1 MMKRKHLPLWI
12 LLGLSLLFFALGWH
26 EYLSFEQLRAHRLE
40 LNNLV
45 ANQPLLAALAYI
57 AAYIVVVALS
67 LPAGTVMTLAGGFL
81 FGAFWGGLYTVVGAT
96 LGATI
101 IFLIAKTSLGD
112 ALLAKAGKSIQSMK
126 AGFNE
131 NALSYMFVL
140 RLVPL
145 FPFFI
150 VNLAPAFLGV
160 PLRTYVIATFFGIM
174 PATFVFSLAGSGLD
188 KVFEQGDDFSIA
200 GILTPEMMGALLGLA
215 VLSLIPVAYKKLK
228 RNGAAT

>member
-1 MMKRKHLPLWI
+1 MLKKSLPLLIIAALTALFI
-12 LLGLSLLFFALGWH
+12 LSGAH
-26 EYLSFEQLRAHRLE
+26 EYLSFEQLREHRLT
-40 LNNLV
+40 LNTWV
-45 ANQPLLAALAYI
+45 GEQPLLSALVYI
-57 AAYIVVVALS
+57 LIYVVVVALS
-67 LPAGTVMTLAGGFL
+67 LPGGTIMTLTGGFL
-81 FGAFWGGLYTVVGAT
+81 FGALWGGLYTVVGAT
-96 LGATI
+96 IGATI

-160 PLRTYVIATFFGIM
+160 SLRTYIIATFFGIM
-174 PATFVFSLAGSGLD
+174 PATFVFSLAGSGLG
-188 KVFEQGDDFSIA
+188 KVFEQGGEFSIA
-200 GILTPEMMGALLGLA
+200 GILTPEMIGALLGLA
-215 VLSLIPVAYKKLK
+215 LLSLIPVFYKKFK
-228 RNGAAT
+228 GKGATT

>member
-1 MMKRKHLPLWI
+1 MLKKSLPLLIIAALTALFI
-12 LLGLSLLFFALGWH
+12 LSGAH
-26 EYLSFEQLRAHRLE
+26 EYLSFEQLREHRLT
-40 LNNLV
+40 LNTWV
-45 ANQPLLAALAYI
+45 GEQPLLSALVYI
-57 AAYIVVVALS
+57 LIYVVVVALS
-67 LPAGTVMTLAGGFL
+67 LPGGTIMTLTGGFL
-81 FGAFWGGLYTVVGAT
+81 FGALWGGLYTVVGAT

-174 PATFVFSLAGSGLD
+174 PATFVFSLAGSGLG
-188 KVFEQGDDFSIA
+188 KVFEQGGEFSIA
-200 GILTPEMMGALLGLA
+200 GILTPEMIGALLGLA
-215 VLSLIPVAYKKLK
+215 LLSLIPVFYKKWQN
-228 RNGAAT
+228 RGAS

>member
-1 MMKRKHLPLWI
+1 MLKKSLPLLI
-12 LLGLSLLFFALGWH
+12 IAAITAAFVMAGWH
-26 EYLSFEQLRAHRLE
+26 EYLSFEQLRIHRLE
-40 LNNLV
+40 LNHWV
-45 ANQPLLAALAYI
+45 TEQPIIAALAYI
-57 AAYIVVVALS
+57 FLYILVVALS
-67 LPAGTVMTLAGGFL
+67 LPGGTIMTLAGGFL
-81 FGAFWGGLYTVVGAT
+81 FGAVWGGLFTVVGAT

-160 PLRTYVIATFFGIM
+160 PLRTYIIATFFGIM
-174 PATFVFSLAGSGLD
+174 PATFVFALAGSGLG
-188 KVFEQGDDFSIA
+188 KVFEQGEDFSIA
-200 GILTPEMMGALLGLA
+200 GVLTPDMIGALVGLA
-215 VLSLIPVAYKKLK
+215 VLSLIPVFYKKWQQ
-228 RNGAAT
+228 RGTS

>member
-1 MMKRKHLPLWI
+1 MLKKSLPLLIITALTALFI
-12 LLGLSLLFFALGWH
+12 LSGWH
-26 EYLSFEQLRAHRLE
+26 EYLSFEQLREHRLE
-40 LNNLV
+40 LNAWV
-45 ANQPLLAALAYI
+45 AEQPIISALAYVLMYI
-57 AAYIVVVALS
+57 IVVTLS
-67 LPAGTVMTLAGGFL
+67 LPGGTIMTLAGGFL
-81 FGAFWGGLYTVVGAT
+81 FGAIWGGLYTVVGAT

-174 PATFVFSLAGSGLD
+174 PATFVFSLAGSGLG
-188 KVFEQGDDFSIA
+188 KVFEQGESFSIA
-200 GILTPEMMGALLGLA
+200 GILTPEMIGALLGLA
-215 VLSLIPVAYKKLK
+215 LLSLIPVAYKKWQD
-228 RNGAAT
+228 RGAS

>member
-1 MMKRKHLPLWI
+1 MLKKSLPLLIIAALTALFI
-12 LLGLSLLFFALGWH
+12 LSGWH
-26 EYLSFEQLRAHRLE
+26 EYLSFEQLREHRLT
-40 LNNLV
+40 LNTLV
-45 ANQPLLAALAYI
+45 AEQPWLAALVYI
-57 AAYIVVVALS
+57 LVYVVVVALS
-67 LPAGTVMTLAGGFL
+67 LPGGTIMTLAGGFL
-81 FGAFWGGLYTVVGAT
+81 FGAVWGGLYTVVGAT

-160 PLRTYVIATFFGIM
+160 PLRTYMIATFFGIM
-174 PATFVFSLAGSGLD
+174 PATFVFSLAGSGLG
-188 KVFEQGDDFSIA
+188 KVFEQGGKFSIA
-200 GILTPEMMGALLGLA
+200 NILTPEMIGALLGLA
-215 VLSLIPVAYKKLK
+215 LLSLIPVGYKKWQA
-228 RNGAAT
+228 RGVS

>member
-1 MMKRKHLPLWI
+1 MLKRSLPLLI
-12 LLGLSLLFFALGWH
+12 IAALTTLFFMAGWH
-26 EYLSFEQLRAHRLE
+26 EYLSFEQLRVHRLE
-40 LNNLV
+40 LNAWV
-45 ANQPLLAALAYI
+45 SDQPITAALAYI
-57 AAYIVVVALS
+57 LMYIIVVALS
-67 LPAGTVMTLAGGFL
+67 LPGGTIMTLAGGFL
-81 FGAFWGGLYTVVGAT
+81 FGAIWGGLYTVVGAT
-96 LGATI
+96 LGATS

-131 NALSYMFVL
+131 NALNYMFVL

-174 PATFVFSLAGSGLD
+174 PATFVFSLAGSGLG
-188 KVFEQGDDFSIA
+188 KVFEQGGEFSIA
-200 GILTPEMMGALLGLA
+200 GILTSEMIGALLGLA
-215 VLSLIPVAYKKLK
+215 CLSLIPVAYKKLK
-228 RNGAAT
+228 KTGATT

>member
-1 MMKRKHLPLWI
+1 MLKKSLPLLI
-12 LLGLSLLFFALGWH
+12 IAALTTAFVMSGLH
-26 EYLSFEQLRAHRLE
+26 EYLSFEQLREHRLT
-40 LNNLV
+40 LNAWVSDYPILS
-45 ANQPLLAALAYI
+45 ALAFI
-57 AAYIVVVALS
+57 TAYIVVVAFS
-67 LPAGTVMTLAGGFL
+67 LPGGTIMTLTGGFL
-81 FGAFWGGLYTVVGAT
+81 FGAVWGGLYTVVGAT

-160 PLRTYVIATFFGIM
+160 PLRTYIIATFFGIM
-174 PATFVFSLAGSGLD
+174 PATFVFALAGSGLG
-188 KVFEQGDDFSIA
+188 KVFEQGEDFSIA
-200 GILTPEMMGALLGLA
+200 GILTPEMIGALVGLA
-215 VLSLIPVAYKKLK
+215 LLSLIPVFYKKFK
-228 RNGAAT
+228 GKGAAA

>member
-1 MMKRKHLPLWI
+1 MLKKSLPLLIIAALTTLFI
-12 LLGLSLLFFALGWH
+12 LSGWH
-26 EYLSFEQLRAHRLE
+26 EYLSFEQLREHRLT
-40 LNNLV
+40 LNTLV
-45 ANQPLLAALAYI
+45 AEQPWLAALVYI
-57 AAYIVVVALS
+57 LVYVVVVTLS
-67 LPAGTVMTLAGGFL
+67 LPGGTIMTLTGGFL
-81 FGAFWGGLYTVVGAT
+81 FGPVWGGLYTVFGAT

-112 ALLAKAGKSIQSMK
+112 ALLAKAGKQIQSMK

-174 PATFVFSLAGSGLD
+174 PATFVFALAGSGLG
-188 KVFEQGDDFSIA
+188 KVFEQGGEFSIA
-200 GILTPEMMGALLGLA
+200 GILTPEMIGALFGLA
-215 VLSLIPVAYKKLK
+215 LLSLIPVGYKKWQT
-228 RNGAAT
+228 RGAS

>member
-1 MMKRKHLPLWI
+1 MLKRSLPLLI
-12 LLGLSLLFFALGWH
+12 IATLTTLFFIAGWH
-26 EYLSFEQLRAHRLE
+26 EYLSFEQLQTHRLE
-40 LNNLV
+40 LNAWV
-45 ANQPLLAALAYI
+45 AEQPIISALAYI
-57 AAYIVVVALS
+57 FMYIIVVALS
-67 LPAGTVMTLAGGFL
+67 LPGGTVMTLAGGFL
-81 FGAFWGGLYTVVGAT
+81 FGALWGGLYTVVGAT

-126 AGFNE
+126 TGFQK
-131 NALSYMFVL
+131 NALNYMFVL

-160 PLRTYVIATFFGIM
+160 PLRTYIIATFFGIM
-174 PATFVFSLAGSGLD
+174 PATFVFALAGSGLG
-188 KVFEQGDDFSIA
+188 KVFEQGEHFSIA

-215 VLSLIPVAYKKLK
+215 LLSLIPVFYKKLK
-228 RNGAAT
+228 GKGGEV

>member
-1 MMKRKHLPLWI
+1 MIKKSFPQLIIAALTALFI
-12 LLGLSLLFFALGWH
+12 LSGWH
-26 EYLSFEQLRAHRLE
+26 EYLSFEQLREHRLE
-40 LNNLV
+40 LNAWV
-45 ANQPLLAALAYI
+45 AEQPILAALAFI
-57 AAYIVVVALS
+57 MAYIIVVAFS
-67 LPAGTVMTLAGGFL
+67 LPGGTIMTLTGGFL
-81 FGAFWGGLYTVVGAT
+81 FGAVWGGLYTVVGAT

-160 PLRTYVIATFFGIM
+160 PLRTYIIATFFGIM
-174 PATFVFSLAGSGLD
+174 PATFVFSLAGSGLG
-188 KVFEQGDDFSIA
+188 KVFEQGEDFSIA
-200 GILTPEMMGALLGLA
+200 GVLTPEMIGALLGLA
-215 VLSLIPVAYKKLK
+215 LLSLIPVFYKKLK
-228 RNGAAT
+228 GKGAAA